1 MSMKILVIGY
11 YYSMNLGDTVICD
24 CVASW
29 LRETFP
35 ADEIVIRDIWGRR
48 EYAASPDVSMQMIRK
63 QRRRVQVRT
72 WLTQHTTY
80 DSQLKHEQYVLEK
93 YGAAMRQI
101 AEEPCD
107 LVVFAGGQ
115 LLTDLMSHELSFY
128 IRAFGERHVPVFLH
142 ALGTGPCHSRNL
154 NRELKEALHSSSV
167 AWLSVRDHLNAVNQ
181 RYFDAEAGSH
191 VGNCV
196 RKPVSEVNSGQKDGA
211 EDKGPASEENSGR
224 EDGAEDKR
232 PAPEE
237 NSGWNS
243 EGVRRAVFAA
253 DPGLWAADVYH
264 VNKKQS
270 AGPIGLGI
278 MYPGSIPM
286 GKAVRFW
293 KRLICLL
300 NKNGV
305 RWQIFTNGD
314 NRDQLFASYILDQIP
329 SLTKEQRDSCC
340 AAPPEN
346 AEGLVRQISG
356 YRSIVSFRLHSHIIA
371 ASLQVPSVAV
381 VWDDKLREF
390 FGLFD
395 REKYCLSV
403 SDSPEKVLE
412 TLREVEQS
420 GWPEEKILQ
429 LREESRKMLEQAVER
444 YH

>member
-1 MSMKILVIGY
+1 MKILVIGY

-35 ADEIVIRDIWGRR
+35 ADEVVIRDIWGRG
-48 EYAASPDVSMQMIRK
+48 EYAASPDVSMKMIRK
-63 QRRRVQVRT
+63 QRHRVQVRT

-93 YGAAMRQI
+93 YGAAMRKI
-101 AEEPCD
+101 AEELCD

-128 IRAFGERHVPVFLH
+128 IRAFDKRHIPVFLH

-154 NRELKEALHSSSV
+154 NSELKEALHLSSV
-167 AWLSVRDHLNAVNQ
+167 VYLSVRDHLNAVNQ
-181 RYFDAEAGSH
+181 RYFDEGAGSY

-196 RKPVSEVNSGQKDGA
+196 RQ
-211 EDKGPASEENSGR
+211 
-224 EDGAEDKR
+224 
-232 PAPEE
+232 
-237 NSGWNS
+237 
-243 EGVRRAVFAA
+243 AVFTA

-264 VNKKQS
+264 VSKNQVT
-270 AGPIGLGI
+270 GPIGLGI

-305 RWQIFTNGD
+305 HWQIFTNGD
-314 NRDQLFASYILDQIP
+314 NRDQLFAKYILDQLP
-329 SLTKEQRDSCC
+329 SLTKEQRERCC
-340 AAPPEN
+340 AAPPGN

-356 YRSIVSFRLHSHIIA
+356 YQSIISFRLHSHIIA
-371 ASLQVPSVAV
+371 ASLQVPSVAI

-412 TLREVEQS
+412 TLKEAEQN
-420 GWPEEKILQ
+420 GWPEKKILQ
-429 LREESRKMLEQAVER
+429 LREESRKMLEQAVKQ